1 MKKGKIK
8 VPSTYVLVFGI
19 LVLCTILTYIIPA
32 GVFDTIEGSKNI
44 DPNSFHFVENT
55 PIGVWAFLQSIFD
68 GMKKQSSVILFVFII
83 GGYFQII
90 TDTGAIDS
98 AIGMLVN
105 RFGNKSMFVIPVI
118 MVLMSAFGAS
128 GAIANAIVAFI
139 PLGLV
144 LAKKLKLDP
153 VCAVG
158 VIYLACYSGF
168 AISPICPVTLQLAQ
182 QIAEIPVLSG
192 TGFRVCVWLVTM
204 TVTIWYVL
212 RYARRV
218 ANDPSKS
225 VLEKIEF
232 PFEENEK
239 NTVTKFGARQ
249 AAVLIIVAAGFA
261 YYVWGAL
268 KFSWDTDKMAAIM
281 LATSVISAII
291 AGMSAEDIS
300 KSFVNGCK
308 SMTFGAIIVGV
319 ASAISVVI
327 TNGQIIHTIIYGLAK
342 PLAAMPTTI
351 AAVFMF
357 LVNLVF
363 NFFVP
368 SGSGQAA
375 IVMPLMAPMA
385 DVLGLTRQVAVC
397 AYQWGDGMSNIII
410 PTAGTVMACLGIAKV
425 PFEKW
430 VKFLAP
436 LFGIWT
442 LIGCIGMVAAVAV
455 GL

>member
-1 MKKGKIK
+1 MKKGKLK
-8 VPSTYVLVFGI
+8 VPGTYVLVFSI
-19 LVLCTILTYIIPA
+19 LILCAVLTYIIPA

-44 DPNSFHFVENT
+44 DPATFHYVENT
-55 PIGVWAFLQSIFD
+55 PISVWEFLQSIFS

-98 AIGMLVN
+98 AIGAIVSKFGSKAMLV
-105 RFGNKSMFVIPVI
+105 IPLI
-118 MVLMSAFGAS
+118 MVFMSAFGAS
-128 GAIANAIVAFI
+128 GAMANAIVAFI
-139 PLGLV
+139 PLGLA
-144 LAKKLKLDP
+144 LAKNLKLDP
-153 VCAVG
+153 ICAVAI
-158 VIYLACYSGF
+158 IYLACYSGF
-168 AISPICPVTLQLAQ
+168 AASPICPVTLQLAQ
-182 QIAEIPVLSG
+182 SIAEVPILSG
-192 TGFRVCVWLVTM
+192 TGFRVCVWLVVM
-204 TVTIWYVL
+204 SATIWYVL

-218 ANDPSKS
+218 ASDPSKS
-225 VLEKIEF
+225 ALDKIEF

-239 NTVTKFGARQ
+239 NVNIKFGARQ
-249 AAVLIIVAAGFA
+249 LAILLIVAAGFVF
-261 YYVWGAL
+261 YVWGAL
-268 KFSWDTDKMAAIM
+268 NFSWDTDKMAAIM
-281 LATSVISAII
+281 LATSL
-291 AGMSAEDIS
+291 MSAAISGMNPEEIS

-327 TNGQIIHTIIYGLAK
+327 TDGQIIHTIIYGLSK
-342 PLAAMPTTI
+342 PLAALPSTL
-351 AAVFMF
+351 AAVCMF

-442 LIGCIGMVAAVAV
+442 LIGCLGMVAAVV
-455 GL
+455 IGL